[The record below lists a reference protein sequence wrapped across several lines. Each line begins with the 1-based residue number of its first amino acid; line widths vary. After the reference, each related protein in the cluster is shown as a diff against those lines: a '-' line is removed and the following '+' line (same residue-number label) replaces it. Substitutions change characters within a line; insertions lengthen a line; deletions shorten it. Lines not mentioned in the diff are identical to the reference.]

1 MLPFSSPPSESPR
14 ALPVVADGPAPLA
27 KALMAELTRLKLENK
42 PWPGGKALSACW
54 RDLVAE
60 ARSSQPA
67 GGHLRSL
74 RVWVSGSGRGD
85 SDGGEAGGRNTEAR
99 AS

>member
-1 MLPFSSPPSESPR
+1 
-14 ALPVVADGPAPLA
+14 
-27 KALMAELTRLKLENK
+27 MAELTGLKLENK

-60 ARSSQPA
+60 ARSPQPA

-74 RVWVSGSGRGD
+74 RVWGSGSGRG
-85 SDGGEAGGRNTEAR
+85 SLLGGAGVRNTEAR